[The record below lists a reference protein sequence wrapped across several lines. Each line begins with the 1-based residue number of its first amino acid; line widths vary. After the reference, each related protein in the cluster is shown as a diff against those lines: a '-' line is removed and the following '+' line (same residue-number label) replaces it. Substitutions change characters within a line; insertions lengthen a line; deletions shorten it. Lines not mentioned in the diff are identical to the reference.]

1 TGSLTAYITPAI
13 LGGSKVLM
21 LETLLYQQVTV
32 SNNFVSASVI
42 AFILIVMS
50 FAANIL
56 LKRIATAR
64 NKK

>member
-1 TGSLTAYITPAI
+1 
-13 LGGSKVLM
+13 M
-21 LETLLYQQVTV
+21 YQQVSV

-56 LKRIATAR
+56 LKRVATAR
-64 NKK
+64 NREVAGQRAAQGAAA